1 MDPKNNQ
8 SGFPDLSK
16 MTVSMFDDEDTP
28 PASQTPNFGVGMS
41 ISNTSS
47 SGGSFLNISS
57 GGASGTT
64 GWLDMEKLRN
74 SDDIEDRFVEA
85 TAHLTEDDV
94 AKMLD
99 AVEKFSVRSYMKS
112 LISFISFPNFRS
124 PSEKF
129 LMERFEDISRSLE
142 VYRTGFRFE
151 MVYGKLLETMPGLK
165 LLIQMRDSDNK
176 DKK

>member
-16 MTVSMFDDEDTP
+16 LPASMFDDEYTP

-57 GGASGTT
+57 GGASWADLEEFRG
-64 GWLDMEKLRN
+64 
-74 SDDIEDRFVEA
+74 SDDIEDRFIEA

-94 AKMLD
+94 TKMLD
-99 AVEKFSVRSYMKS
+99 AVKKFSDRSYYKS
-112 LISFISFPNFRS
+112 LVNFVSYPNFRA

-129 LMERFEDISRSLE
+129 LIERFQDISNGLGIF
-142 VYRTGFRFE
+142 RTSFRFE
-151 MVYGKLLETMPGLK
+151 MVYGRLLENMPGLK